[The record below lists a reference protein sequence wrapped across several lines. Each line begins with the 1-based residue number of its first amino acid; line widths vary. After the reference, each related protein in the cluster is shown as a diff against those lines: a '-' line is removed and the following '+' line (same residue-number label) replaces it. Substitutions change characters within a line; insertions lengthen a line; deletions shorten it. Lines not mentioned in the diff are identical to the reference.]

1 MLSLIST
8 ISIAPLSYFIQIPS
22 FFETLESPSVE
33 EYKRN
38 QELALAAAVA
48 GRSPERPMLQADP
61 SAYFPDKDDDED
73 EEEDDAEEILEMLQ
87 SQVDRFQAGE
97 PQSQVRFQAGEP
109 PKRVNRAST
118 LSGISKLKKKKG
130 MMKKIGKS
138 IRKLVVD

>member
-1 MLSLIST
+1 
-8 ISIAPLSYFIQIPS
+8 
-22 FFETLESPSVE
+22 
-33 EYKRN
+33 
-38 QELALAAAVA
+38 
-48 GRSPERPMLQADP
+48 MLQADP

-97 PQSQVRFQAGEP
+97 P

-118 LSGISKLKKKKG
+118 LSGIAKPKKKKG
-130 MMKKIGKS
+130 IMKSIGKS